1 MSLKFEVSVVGL
13 DGVLKGLEGTPEQI
27 AKAMADGINA
37 YAIRAVEDIKRET
50 ISRLNLTR
58 QYVDDRIV
66 IKTQASE
73 SKLESTITA
82 PVRGTLLSRYGATVN
97 AVANDWTEQKYIAK
111 FGSLDAMTRPK
122 PTAGKMPWTPRKGD
136 PMRGI
141 PKGKKSNGIR
151 VAVRA
156 GGGQQNISYAFLMP
170 LSAGSVRGGNGLG
183 VFARPKSGG
192 KMKSIY
198 GPSLDQ
204 IAKRVWTNESD
215 RIGDELSEY
224 VADHIDQQL
233 KVLK

>member
-1 MSLKFEVSVVGL
+1 LVRCWNSYHNHTSASRKTRQPARFHEYRFAKL
-13 DGVLKGLEGTPEQI
+13 DIVEQF
-27 AKAMADGINA
+27 AW
-37 YAIRAVEDIKRET
+37 V
-50 ISRLNLTR
+50 SRLIPDQDIVRACRT
-58 QYVDDRIV
+58 VFDDGRPDHR
-66 IKTQASE
+66 
-73 SKLESTITA
+73 LESTITA